1 MTKIEAFF
9 GKIKNFFRSNRRTAV
24 FVLFLLEL
32 FISIWITP
40 DQYDS
45 AFFIEKAQE
54 MSIFDFVSM
63 RYQTW
68 TSRIIIETIL
78 CIILPQKAIVW
89 AILNTVMMTILGYS
103 ILKLLVKE
111 DNKSLTWISICLI
124 LIYPLNKIATCDWGA
139 GTINYTWPLAMLMF
153 SSIALQ
159 KMWNG
164 EKIPKWMYP
173 IYSLALLFACN
184 QEQACAIAA
193 GLYFITTILII
204 LKHKK
209 KTNPFLF
216 IEDGLVVLSFLL
228 IVTCPGNYVRKTEE
242 IATYYMDFQTL
253 GLFDKISLGLTSTV
267 NNLLLNTNLVFFVFS
282 LISAVYLFRKYK
294 NNLYRAIA
302 LIPLVA
308 CLIFGVGKDIV
319 GKVYPYFG
327 IFCETLNTQQA
338 MLTPEN
344 YLNFINFV
352 PLILAFVVL
361 GSVALNILVIFKNL
375 ENNFA
380 ILIYGLG
387 LMSRIALGFSP
398 TVFAST
404 DRTFLFFEFALLMI
418 SILIWQEFMKE
429 TDKTQVKARTNL
441 ATVIAVLAVLEY
453 WHTILFVLM
462 SQM

>member
-1 MTKIEAFF
+1 MTKIETVL
-9 GKIKNFFRSNRRTAV
+9 GKIKNFFKSNIRIAV
-24 FVLFLLEL
+24 FVLFLLQL
-32 FISIWITP
+32 FLSIWITP

-54 MSIFDFVSM
+54 MAVFDFVGM

-68 TSRIIIETIL
+68 TSRVIIETIL
-78 CIILPQKAIVW
+78 CIVLPQRAIIWV
-89 AILNTVMMTILGYS
+89 ILNTFMMTILGYS
-103 ILKLLVKE
+103 ILKLFVKE
-111 DNKSLTWISICLI
+111 DDKSLTWVSICLI

-139 GTINYTWPLAMLMF
+139 ETINYTWPLAMLMF

-164 EKIPKWMYP
+164 EKIKKWMYP
-173 IYSLALLFACN
+173 MYSLALLFACN

-193 GLYFITTILII
+193 GLYFVTTILII

-216 IEDGLVVLSFLL
+216 IQDGFVVLSFLL
-228 IVTCPGNYVRKTEE
+228 IVTCPGNYVRKAEE
-242 IATYYMDFQTL
+242 IATYYMDYQTL

-294 NNLYRAIA
+294 NNLYRAVA
-302 LIPLVA
+302 LIPFIA
-308 CLIFGVGKDIV
+308 CLIFGIGKDLV
-319 GKVYPYFG
+319 NKVYPYFG
-327 IFCETLNTQQA
+327 VFCETLNAQEA

-344 YLNFINFV
+344 YLNFINFI

-361 GSVALNILVIFKNL
+361 GSVALNILIIFKNL
-375 ENNFA
+375 GNNVA
-380 ILIYGLG
+380 ILIYVLG
-387 LMSRIALGFSP
+387 LMTRIALGFSP

-404 DRTFLFFEFALLMI
+404 DRTFLFFEFALLII

-429 TDKTQVKARTNL
+429 TDKAQVKVRTTL

-453 WHTILFVLM
+453 CHTILFVLM